1 MGEFRT
7 MAGSGDIPNDERIDS
22 NFILDVAAKY
32 HLTSSLSLSGNV
44 INALDHE
51 YAVARVPAGLRPGH
65 PFGAYL
71 GLNFQF

>member
-7 MAGSGDIPNDERIDS
+7 MAGSGTIANDERVNS
-22 NFILDVAAKY
+22 NFIVDVAAKY
-32 HLTSSLSLSGNV
+32 HLTSYLSLTGNV

-51 YAVARVPAGLRPGH
+51 YAVARVPSGLRPGH
-65 PFGAYL
+65 PFGAYA